1 MPTERNALCHV
12 NGLTIFM
19 YWTDDYH
26 RWIETADHCS
36 C

>member
-19 YWTDDYH
+19 YWTDD
-26 RWIETADHCS
+26 
-36 C
+36 